1 MALERISENFLAST
15 PGKQSNAA
23 CCCLSESGQPGMSVL
38 ATQDAVVKLRWW
50 ERVCGRGFLL
60 EELVLQV
67 LQFGC
72 GVLRGGSDAVEWR
85 EDGKKFHSK
94 ACWPGA
100 RISLVQRRKSEGVE
114 IASLWSLGNG
124 VQSSSTHLG
133 AVD

>member
-1 MALERISENFLAST
+1 
-15 PGKQSNAA
+15 
-23 CCCLSESGQPGMSVL
+23 MSVL

-50 ERVCGRGFLL
+50 ERVWGRGFLL

-94 ACWPGA
+94 ACWLGA